1 MCTNTRYCK
10 AFKQSLKTRNYL
22 DICKFVGL
30 QPIVC
35 CPVTNYEEL
44 IAIPEIKNENPISAD
59 ESMNTKYQIHVI
71 YIYNNMLFSNY
82 SR

>member
-1 MCTNTRYCK
+1 MCTSTRYCK

-35 CPVTNYEEL
+35 CPVTEYEGL
-44 IAIPEIKNENPISAD
+44 IEIPATKNESSISAD
-59 ESMNTKYQIHVI
+59 ESMNMKYQIYVL
-71 YIYNNMLFSNY
+71 YL
-82 SR
+82 